1 MSEAA
6 TELEPH
12 DSETTSA
19 TAAYAPY
26 AQLIKMLLPR
36 STGVAIYDHGG
47 ELTWCSEGYEKPEYR
62 ELINRNRPAF
72 NESLELGAIHETSSG
87 QSAFLVN
94 LKNAHRA
101 VGSVIVELGPTR
113 QAWNET
119 VVKGLLKPVLRC
131 LENCMEL
138 ERSIEHSHNDDHA
151 ALDLLLGVDEDDPS
165 GPSPLHRL
173 VRHCV
178 EHLECSV
185 GALVITDKSMV
196 VTHSVK
202 GGDGKVSHELLS
214 RTQKNLLAWAQL
226 NNRTMLVNHVGRS
239 NDLPS
244 YKILSCPVH
253 AVDGS
258 VAGVLALFRAH
269 EQPDFDLKDVRILEY
284 IARRAI
290 GILDSRHDA
299 LTGLANKYIFER
311 RVQTALN
318 RGANDDHSLLYIDID
333 RLQSINEAF
342 GYQAGDEVIKR
353 LAEAIQQQLRPV
365 DMASRLGGDRI
376 AVYLHG
382 QSVDAARTMADGLTK
397 RMAGLSYLR
406 DQKSLSA
413 TLSVGLVQPKG
424 AGQVL
429 GHVLAA
435 AEIACK
441 RAKLSGG
448 NCVVAA
454 AGGQAVRQVPQSF
467 HESVML
473 QHALANN
480 EFRLQAQ
487 PIVGLALS
495 TGETLGH
502 EILLRLRDAQGQL
515 IAPEK
520 FLDIAHRYDL
530 MTAIDR
536 WVVASIAQAMKD
548 TAGEAEGVA
557 QQITINVSSDS
568 LKSGDYVDFA
578 LNEFERAGCSPQLFH
593 FEIKESVAVEN
604 LALAGKFI
612 RTLRASG
619 CQVGLDDF
627 GVRMSSFA
635 DLKELPVQYLKIDGS
650 IVRRI
655 EEDKYAESVVQGI
668 AKAAEILGM
677 FTIAEHVETPEIAAR
692 LRDLE
697 ISFGQGFHFGKPRPI
712 ESIFRGELA
721 DI

>member
-1 MSEAA
+1 M
-6 TELEPH
+6 
-12 DSETTSA
+12 
-19 TAAYAPY
+19 
-26 AQLIKMLLPR
+26 
-36 STGVAIYDHGG
+36 TG
-47 ELTWCSEGYEKPEYR
+47 
-62 ELINRNRPAF
+62 
-72 NESLELGAIHETSSG
+72 
-87 QSAFLVN
+87 
-94 LKNAHRA
+94 HRA
-101 VGSVIVELGPTR
+101 LGSVIVELGPTR

-131 LENCMEL
+131 LENCMVL
-138 ERSIEHSHNDDHA
+138 ERSIEHAHNDDHA

-178 EHLECSV
+178 EHLDCSV
-185 GALVITDKSMV
+185 GAIVITDKSMV
-196 VTHSVK
+196 VTHSVN
-202 GGDGKVSHELLS
+202 GDDGKVSRELLS

-239 NDLPS
+239 QDLPA
-244 YKILSCPVH
+244 YKILSCPVRG
-253 AVDGS
+253 ADGS
-258 VAGVLALFRAH
+258 VAGVLALFRAP

-299 LTGLANKYIFER
+299 LTGLANKFTFER

-318 RGANDDHSLLYIDID
+318 RGANDAHSLLYIDID

-342 GYQAGDEVIKR
+342 GFQAGDEVIKR
-353 LAEAIQQQLRPV
+353 LAEAIQNQLRPV

-382 QSVDAARTMADGLTK
+382 QSVDAARDMAEGLAR
-397 RMAGLSYLR
+397 RMAALSYLR

-413 TLSVGLVQPKG
+413 TLSVGLVQPEGSKQNL
-424 AGQVL
+424 A
-429 GHVLAA
+429 HVLAA

-441 RAKLSGG
+441 RAKLGGG
-448 NCVVAA
+448 NCVITAS
-454 AGGQAVRQVPQSF
+454 GNTSLQKLPQSF

-473 QHALANN
+473 QHALTNN

-495 TGETLGH
+495 TDETMGY
-502 EILLRLRDAQGQL
+502 EVLLRLRDAQGQL

-520 FLDIAHRYDL
+520 FLDIASRYGL

-536 WVVASIAQAMKD
+536 WVISNAALAMKD
-548 TAGEAEGVA
+548 SDVDDDMPS
-557 QQITINVSSDS
+557 QHITINVSSDS
-568 LKSGDYVDFA
+568 LSSGDYAEFA
-578 LNEFERAGCSPQLFH
+578 LNEIARAGCSPKSFR
-593 FEIKESVAVEN
+593 FEIKESVAIEN
-604 LALAGKFI
+604 VALASRFI
-612 RTLRASG
+612 HTLRAAG

-627 GVRMSSFA
+627 GVRLSSFA
-635 DLKELPVQYLKIDGS
+635 DLKDLPVQYLKIDGS
-650 IVRRI
+650 IVRRVAD
-655 EEDKYAESVVQGI
+655 DKYSESVVQGI
-668 AKAAEILGM
+668 AKAAEILGV
-677 FTIAEHVETPEIAAR
+677 FTIAEHVETPEIAER

-712 ESIFRGELA
+712 EAVLRGEDA
-721 DI
+721 IA